1 MLDRGR
7 GIHKHNNLWMVSLLP
22 WNWNDPQICVPGE
35 VSLIYDS
42 SVLINETNGK
52 SPFLL
57 FSYAIEEWTDKRSNL
72 LSRLLLLLQEK
83 NICKS
88 FSIIFWLF
96 WLQRFCE
103 FHAIN
108 LLMVVFLHKTF
119 RWITVNKEL
128 PGDFRLLLYYSG
140 VLFYHHH
147 DYSHYQIDTVSSF
160 WGQLQ

>member
-1 MLDRGR
+1 MTP
-7 GIHKHNNLWMVSLLP
+7 KTVSHSE
-22 WNWNDPQICVPGE
+22 GGK

-52 SPFLL
+52 SRFLL

-72 LSRLLLLLQEK
+72 LSLLLLQEK
-83 NICKS
+83 YICKS

-119 RWITVNKEL
+119 R
-128 PGDFRLLLYYSG
+128 
-140 VLFYHHH
+140 
-147 DYSHYQIDTVSSF
+147 
-160 WGQLQ
+160 